1 MRKEGKHI
9 DEVFREGLMN
19 LNVIPPAGAWET
31 VEQKISRRKT
41 FVAPLLRLAA
51 ASLLLMTIIGSF
63 WLIFLRKPMDRD
75 LADQPGLSDK
85 TTVVKPVTPVPGQMA
100 KTGKQ
105 KQTERPAFPEE
116 KNTVVQ
122 SQSLETWQPL
132 AGVRPEIQ
140 QGEVGTAGPEQ
151 PARAKELSNEVEPMT
166 TEPMRVLQAEI
177 SPLPTNPEMSL
188 AYRRTLLA
196 EYPGPADKF
205 TEESQAKGDWSIG
218 GNFGPFY
225 TYRTLAATE
234 PNYSRYLNNQE
245 SGLMNYSGGLTV
257 FYSGKNGRF
266 SIQTGLG
273 YARIGQVAD
282 DIIAFRSIKTGDFA
296 LLQAKGNDYIHVS
309 EGRLGYDEH
318 PVFIANRT
326 SPDGME
332 QADYL
337 LTQVGTGLY
346 ETVNVSLKQ
355 DIRMLEIPL
364 LLRYNLLDKDID
376 LSVLGG
382 VGSSIL
388 LEGKSLIAYGGD
400 ETLLGRTADLRRANL
415 NGIFGLGFSYKV
427 SGALSLHL
435 EPTLK
440 YYLNPVN
447 KYSSVRAHPYSVG
460 VYSGVSWTF

>member
-19 LNVIPPAGAWET
+19 LNVIPPAGVWET
-31 VEQKISRRKT
+31 VEQKISPRKT

-85 TTVVKPVTPVPGQMA
+85 TNVVKPVTTVPR
-100 KTGKQ
+100 Q
-105 KQTERPAFPEE
+105 KAITAEQTQAVPPALPEE
-116 KNTVVQ
+116 NNTVVQ
-122 SQSLETWQPL
+122 GRSPETLQPL
-132 AGVRPEIQ
+132 VDIGAEIQ
-140 QGEVGTAGPEQ
+140 QDEVSPAGPEQ
-151 PARAKELSNEVEPMT
+151 PGQAGELSHEVERLT

-177 SPLPTNPEMSL
+177 SSIPANPEMLL
-188 AYRRTLLA
+188 AYRPAVFT
-196 EYPGPADKF
+196 EYPGSADRL
-205 TEESQAKGDWSIG
+205 TEESKAKGAWSIG

-225 TYRTLAATE
+225 TYRTLAATDL
-234 PNYSRYLNNQE
+234 NYSRYLNNQE

-282 DIIAFRSIKTGDFA
+282 DIIAFRSIKTGEFA
-296 LLQAKGNDYIHVS
+296 LLQAKGNAYIHVS

-337 LTQVGTGLY
+337 LTQVGAGLY

-364 LLRYNLLDKDID
+364 LLRYKLLDKD
-376 LSVLGG
+376 LGLNVLGG

-388 LEGKSLIAYGGD
+388 LEGKSLIAHDGD
-400 ETLLGRTADLRRANL
+400 EILLGSTTDLRRANL
-415 NGIFGLGFSYKV
+415 NGIVGLGVSLKV
-427 SGALSLHL
+427 SGAVSLHL